1 MMNVMR
7 NSIELHQWLLI
18 SKVLMHLVARLDH
31 VLPLGLRP
39 RMADVSSKPRALVR
53 ITGLSGTL
61 RGKIEKV
68 FAAAGES
75 ANPKCD
81 KCDGALKH
89 APVVGQGYRSK
100 LWLIKNGRRLS
111 VRGYIGV
118 PMLGR
123 SQTWVPQ
130 E

>member
-1 MMNVMR
+1 MMNIMR
-7 NSIELHQWLLI
+7 FLTAL
-18 SKVLMHLVARLDH
+18 KVLMHLVARLDH
-31 VLPLGLRP
+31 VLPLGLRL
-39 RMADVSSKPRALVR
+39 RMDDVSSKPRALVR

-75 ANPKCD
+75 ANLTCD
-81 KCDGALKH
+81 KCDEALKH
-89 APVVGQGYRSK
+89 VPVVGQGYRSK
-100 LWLIKNGRRLS
+100 LRLINNGQRLS
-111 VRGYIGV
+111 AHGYIGV

-123 SQTWVPQ
+123 SQTWVRQ